1 MAQRKGAEMIAT
13 EIEKLPQYQQT
24 MERLE
29 DAKHKTGSGKDYW
42 LAREINLI
50 LGYPQWRE
58 FEDVIERAKNACVGA
73 KIAVANHFGPTHKMV
88 EVGSG
93 ARRQVDDYFLS
104 RAACYF
110 IAMNGDPAKAE
121 IAAAQAYF
129 AIQTRRMEMA
139 DQRAADQQRLDM
151 RDKVTES
158 FKKVSGVA
166 QDAGVVRQ
174 GIFHDARYRGLYGM
188 SLRDVKRKKGVGEKE
203 NLLDRA
209 GALELSANDFQMLLA
224 AEVITTKGVRGEAAA
239 ITINE
244 RVGKE
249 VRATMAKEGATLPDS
264 LPIEPPIAEVR
275 KRLAKGDKP
284 QIEPPKAGDSS
295 T

>member
-1 MAQRKGAEMIAT
+1 MTAT
-13 EIEKLPQYQQT
+13 EIEKLPQYQETMAKLEAVKRQT
-24 MERLE
+24 
-29 DAKHKTGSGKDYW
+29 ASGKDYW
-42 LAREINLI
+42 LAREIHLI

-58 FEDVIERAKNACVGA
+58 FDEVIERAKKACAGA
-73 KIAVANHFGPTHKMV
+73 KISVANHFGPTHKMV
-88 EVGSG
+88 EVGSR
-93 ARRQVDDYFLS
+93 AKRQVEDYFLS

-110 IAMNGDPAKAE
+110 IAMNGEPSKPE

-129 AIQTRRMEMA
+129 AIQTRRMELA
-139 DQRAADQQRLDM
+139 DQRVADQKRLEM
-151 RDKVTES
+151 REKVTES
-158 FKKVSGVA
+158 FKKISGVA

-188 SLRDVKRKKGVGEKE
+188 PLRDVKRRKGVSDKE

-224 AEVITTKGVRGEAAA
+224 ADVIATKGIKGEAAA
-239 ITINE
+239 VVVNE

-249 VRATMAKEGATLPDS
+249 VRETMRKEGATLPEN
-264 LPIEPPIAEVR
+264 LPVEPPIAVVR
-275 KRLAKGDKP
+275 KRLAQDTP
-284 QIEPPKAGDSS
+284 PAIEPPKTDGTS

>member
-1 MAQRKGAEMIAT
+1 MESAD
-13 EIEKLPQYQQT
+13 IEKLPEYQAT

-29 DAKHKTGSGKDYW
+29 AVKRLTDSGKDYW
-42 LAREINLI
+42 LAREIHEI
-50 LGYPQWRE
+50 LGYRAWRE
-58 FEDVIERAKNACVGA
+58 FESVVDRAKTACDVA
-73 KIAVANHFGPTHKMV
+73 KLSSVNHFVATHTMM
-88 EVGSG
+88 EVGKG
-93 ARRQVDDYFLS
+93 AHRQGDDYFLS

-110 IAMNGDPAKAE
+110 IAMNGDPRKPE

-129 AIQTRRMEMA
+129 ALQTRRMEIA
-139 DQRAADQQRLDM
+139 DQKATAQQMDQQRIEM

-158 FKKVSGVA
+158 FKKIAGVA

-188 SLRDVKRKKGVGEKE
+188 PLRDVKKKKGVRDNE

-224 AEVITTKGVRGEAAA
+224 AEVIATKEIKGEAAA
-239 ITINE
+239 VAVNE

-249 VRATMAKEGATLPDS
+249 VRATMAKEGATLPEN
-264 LPIEPPIAEVR
+264 LPVEPPIAEVR
-275 KRLAKGDKP
+275 KRLAKEGAATLIARP
-284 QIEPPKAGDSS
+284 NERP

>member
-1 MAQRKGAEMIAT
+1 MNAA
-13 EIEKLPQYQQT
+13 EIEKLPEYQET
-24 MERLE
+24 MARLE
-29 DAKHKTGSGKDYW
+29 AVKRKTASGKDYW
-42 LAREINLI
+42 LAREINVI

-58 FEDVIERAKNACVGA
+58 FGDVLERARNACAGA
-73 KIAVANHFGPTHKMV
+73 HIPVPNHFGLTHKMV

-93 ARRQVDDYFLS
+93 ARREVEDYFLS

-110 IAMNGDPAKAE
+110 VAMNGDPSKPE

-129 AIQTRRMEMA
+129 AIQTRRMELA
-139 DQRAADQQRLDM
+139 DQNAADQKRLEM

-158 FKKVSGVA
+158 FKKISGVA

-174 GIFHDARYRGLYGM
+174 GIFHDARYRGLYSM
-188 SLRDVKRKKGVGEKE
+188 PLRDVKRKKGISDRE

-224 AEVITTKGVRGEAAA
+224 ADVIATKGIRGEAAA
-239 ITINE
+239 VVVNE

-249 VRATMAKEGATLPDS
+249 VRETMRKEGATLPEN
-264 LPIEPPIAEVR
+264 LPVEPPIAVVR
-275 KRLAKGDKP
+275 KRLAKDAP
-284 QIEPPKAGDSS
+284 SAIESP
-295 T
+295 

>member
-1 MAQRKGAEMIAT
+1 MNST
-13 EIEKLPQYQQT
+13 EIEKLPQYQET
-24 MERLE
+24 MARLE
-29 DAKHKTGSGKDYW
+29 AVKRQTSSGKDYW
-42 LAREINLI
+42 LAREINGV

-58 FEDVIERAKNACVGA
+58 FGDVIERAKNACA
-73 KIAVANHFGPTHKMV
+73 AANISASNHFGPTHKMV

-93 ARRQVDDYFLS
+93 AKREVDDYFLS

-110 IAMNGDPAKAE
+110 IAMNGEPSKPE

-129 AIQTRRMEMA
+129 AIQTRRMELA
-139 DQRAADQQRLDM
+139 DQRAADEQRLGM

-158 FKKVSGVA
+158 FKKISGVA

-188 SLRDVKRKKGVGEKE
+188 PLRDVKRRKGVSDKE

-224 AEVITTKGVRGEAAA
+224 AEVITTKGIKGEAAA
-239 ITINE
+239 VVVNE

-249 VRATMAKEGATLPDS
+249 VRETMRKEGATLPEN
-264 LPIEPPIAEVR
+264 LAVEPPIAVVR
-275 KRLAKGDKP
+275 KRLAKDAAP
-284 QIEPPKAGDSS
+284 SIEPPKS
-295 T
+295 

>member
-1 MAQRKGAEMIAT
+1 MDAT
-13 EIEKLPQYQQT
+13 EIAKLPAYQET
-24 MERLE
+24 MRELE
-29 DAKHKTGSGKDYW
+29 AAKHQTTSGKDYW

-58 FEDVIERAKNACVGA
+58 FDEVIERSKNACAGA
-73 KIAVANHFGPTHKMV
+73 KMSLANHFVLTHKMV

-93 ARRQVDDYFLS
+93 AKRQVDDYFLS

-110 IAMNGDPAKAE
+110 VAMNGDPNKPE

-129 AIQTRRMEMA
+129 AIQTRRMELA
-139 DQRAADQQRLDM
+139 DQRAADQKRLEM

-158 FKKVSGVA
+158 FKKVAGAA

-188 SLRDVKRKKGVGEKE
+188 SLRDVKHKKGVGQKE

-224 AEVITTKGVRGEAAA
+224 AEVISTKGIRGEGAAVA
-239 ITINE
+239 VNE

-249 VRATMAKEGATLPDS
+249 VRATMQKEGATLPEN
-264 LPIEPPIAEVR
+264 LPIEPPITEVR
-275 KRLAKGDKP
+275 KRLAKEAKQTALPPTTSGETSN
-284 QIEPPKAGDSS
+284 EPPPPS
-295 T
+295 

>member
-1 MAQRKGAEMIAT
+1 MESR
-13 EIEKLPQYQQT
+13 EIEKLPEYQAT
-24 MERLE
+24 MGKLE
-29 DAKHKTGSGKDYW
+29 AAKLKTAGGKDYW
-42 LAREINLI
+42 RARDINLV

-58 FEDVIERAKNACVGA
+58 FEHVIERAKNACAGA
-73 KIAVANHFGPTHKMV
+73 SISVSNHFGLAHKMV

-93 ARRQVDDYFLS
+93 AKRQVDDWFLS
-104 RAACYF
+104 RAGCYF
-110 IAMNGDPAKAE
+110 VAMNGDPSKPE

-139 DQRAADQQRLDM
+139 DERAAEQQQLEADRQRLDM

-158 FKKVSGVA
+158 FKKVSAVA

-174 GIFHDARYRGLYGM
+174 GIFHDARYQGLYGAP
-188 SLRDVKRKKGVGEKE
+188 LRDVKRKKGVSDRE

-209 GALELSANDFQMLLA
+209 SALELSANDFQMLLA
-224 AEVITTKGVRGEAAA
+224 AEVIATKGIRGEGAA
-239 ITINE
+239 IAINE

-249 VRATMAKEGATLPDS
+249 VRETMRREGATLPEK

-275 KRLAKGDKP
+275 KRLAKSATP
-284 QIEPPKAGDSS
+284 AIEGPKADGPS